1 MKWKKEPDVQ
11 AMMERLVA
19 EAGLSHVRP
28 NRVFC
33 VRGEGSKSR
42 AVARIWSLPRVFQ
55 QCLEIEA
62 AYVIEVMDKKWDRL
76 SDEEKEKTIIHEL
89 LHIPKTFSGALVPH
103 SCFGK
108 RMVGARQVEKIW
120 KKMKE

>member
-1 MKWKKEPDVQ
+1 MNWERDPIVQ
-11 AMMERLVA
+11 EMMERLA
-19 EAGLSHVRP
+19 EAEEFAHVRAD
-28 NRVFC
+28 RVFC

-55 QCLEIEA
+55 QCLEVEA
-62 AYVIEVMDKKWDRL
+62 AYVIEVMDKKWDKL
-76 SDEEKEKTIIHEL
+76 SDEEQQKTIIHEL

-108 RMVGARQVEKIW
+108 RMVGSRQVDKVW
-120 KKMKE
+120 NNFNK